1 MPSRMWGIGSDARE
15 SICNWAVSGSTA
27 KAERITIVPRSK
39 GPTVA
44 ALIVTSE
51 SGCPWYGPAR

>member
-1 MPSRMWGIGSDARE
+1 MPSRMWGIGSEEPA
-15 SICNWAVSGSTA
+15 SILSWAVWVSTA

-44 ALIVTSE
+44 ALIVTRE
-51 SGCPWYGPAR
+51 SGWPL